1 MSHQSMKDV
10 ADFIKEYNRK
20 LPVIVGG
27 VHPSSVPDFVLNDC
41 ESIDFV
47 SLYEG
52 DSSFITFLDCI
63 NGKTPEN
70 KLSQIATKDENTYLI
85 IDNRKM
91 EEDIAS
97 APEFGDLAISDYH
110 HFGKIGAYHY
120 LLSDEVKAS
129 TVLSSRGCRGN
140 CTFCSVKAFYGG
152 NGVRQ
157 RDITTV
163 VDEMESLHK
172 KYNIRH
178 FMWLDDDLL
187 FNEKRAIN
195 LFKEIARRRLNI
207 TWDASNGVVARSIT
221 PEIALAAYES
231 GCIGLTIGIE
241 SGNPE
246 ILHSIRKPSR
256 IKHFK
261 RAAEILQEYPD
272 IFTKGFLMVGFLNE
286 TLGQI
291 LDTIRLARELSL
303 DWYPIQILTP
313 FPATGVRKVLEEEGI
328 IEANDIAS
336 RFFVG
341 STGGQ
346 RLREKQEKTE
356 AKEFYNPFERTLNKI
371 PTREELKDIWFIM
384 DYKVN
389 YEKILLEECSVKLKL
404 LQKMLRDVC
413 HRVPENPLANLYL
426 GIVEGKL
433 GNYSESQRL
442 KHVAETYLEGS
453 AFWRKR
459 FEALDLYRLV

>member
-1 MSHQSMKDV
+1 
-10 ADFIKEYNRK
+10 
-20 LPVIVGG
+20 
-27 VHPSSVPDFVLNDC
+27 
-41 ESIDFV
+41 
-47 SLYEG
+47 
-52 DSSFITFLDCI
+52 
-63 NGKTPEN
+63 
-70 KLSQIATKDENTYLI
+70 
-85 IDNRKM
+85 
-91 EEDIAS
+91 
-97 APEFGDLAISDYH
+97 
-110 HFGKIGAYHY
+110 
-120 LLSDEVKAS
+120 
-129 TVLSSRGCRGN
+129 
-140 CTFCSVKAFYGG
+140 
-152 NGVRQ
+152 
-157 RDITTV
+157 
-163 VDEMESLHK
+163 
-172 KYNIRH
+172 
-178 FMWLDDDLL
+178 
-187 FNEKRAIN
+187 
-195 LFKEIARRRLNI
+195 
-207 TWDASNGVVARSIT
+207 
-221 PEIALAAYES
+221 
-231 GCIGLTIGIE
+231 
-241 SGNPE
+241 
-246 ILHSIRKPSR
+246 
-256 IKHFK
+256 
-261 RAAEILQEYPD
+261 
-272 IFTKGFLMVGFLNE
+272 MVGFLNE